1 MKNQKSTLLLIIYCL
16 STCIVTAQPHVETIK
31 NTFLNPKSNKVLVVA
46 HRGNWRSAPENST
59 AAIDSAIAMKVDIV
73 EIDIQKTKD
82 GQLILMHDNTLD
94 RTTTGKGEIKNWTL
108 ADIKKLKLKDKD
120 GKVTNYVVPTLEE
133 ALLTAKGKIMVNLD
147 KAYDIFDDVYAI
159 LEKTETQNLV
169 IMKGGQPIETVK
181 REFGSYLD
189 KVLYMPVIDLGN
201 KEAEKI
207 ITDYLK
213 ELRPAAFEIIYSDPK
228 NPLPPKIKQFLFK
241 KSLIW
246 YNTLWGSLAGNHDD
260 NLALTDPEKSYG
272 YLIEQLGA
280 RILQTDQPAYLLD
293 YLRKKG
299 WHN

>member
-1 MKNQKSTLLLIIYCL
+1 MKRNLLGGIALLLSVYLFADEPVKAIHRK
-16 STCIVTAQPHVETIK
+16 IV
-31 NTFLNPKSNKVLVVA
+31 NPANKEVTVVA
-46 HRGNWRSAPENST
+46 HRADWRYAPENSI
-59 AAIDSAIAMKVDIV
+59 AAIKSSIRLGADVV
-73 EIDIQKTKD
+73 ELDIQKTKD
-82 GQLILMHDNTLD
+82 GKLILMHDNTLD

-159 LEKTETQNLV
+159 LEKTETQNQV

-228 NPLPPKIKQFLFK
+228 NPLPPKIKQLLFK